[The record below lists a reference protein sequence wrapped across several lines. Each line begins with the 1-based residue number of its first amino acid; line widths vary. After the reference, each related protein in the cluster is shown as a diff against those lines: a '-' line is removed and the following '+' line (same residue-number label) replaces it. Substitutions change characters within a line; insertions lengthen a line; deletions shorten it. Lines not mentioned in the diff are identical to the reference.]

1 MRVLQISTSNHG
13 GAGISAAILDKNLQE
28 YGVESRLLTRSSLNL
43 YEIAYS
49 KATTFIGKFSASSD
63 YDFLSSHS
71 AFTLDLKQVSD
82 LDPQII
88 HIHNW
93 YNMLSVSSF
102 SMLSKISPIV
112 FTLHDERLVTGG
124 CHVTLGCGKYQSECT
139 NCPAHRLHFS
149 RDKYRSELVSF
160 FESGAHY
167 GVITPSRWLMGKIE
181 HTPLAKN
188 AIVSRVIPNHL
199 AMHAT
204 TLSEPNKNVERVQLI
219 FIASNLG
226 TPYKGL
232 RLLLSAMS
240 ILDEK
245 LEQSDKKLDLVL
257 VGSSTGE
264 ISLEFK
270 NIRLTIKP
278 QMSTKELSEQLTL
291 SDILVV
297 PSLSENYPGVIAEA
311 QLQGT
316 RVVANK
322 IGGIS
327 EMVQDG
333 LSGYLA
339 FPNPESLA
347 AKIFEAIFDPNWMRV
362 RTEAFQAVKLRQNA
376 HLINQQHNE
385 VYEELLNTVGE

>member
-1 MRVLQISTSNHG
+1 
-13 GAGISAAILDKNLQE
+13 
-28 YGVESRLLTRSSLNL
+28 
-43 YEIAYS
+43 
-49 KATTFIGKFSASSD
+49 
-63 YDFLSSHS
+63 
-71 AFTLDLKQVSD
+71 
-82 LDPQII
+82 
-88 HIHNW
+88 
-93 YNMLSVSSF
+93 MLSVSSF

-124 CHVTLGCGKYQSECT
+124 CHVTLGCGKYQSKCT

-219 FIASNLG
+219 FIASNLY